1 MFGPDIVRVWCV
13 VCGVWY
19 TTVATHTTELNKQTA
34 DSIITFYF
42 STAAPSQTDI
52 NNVILGKTLI
62 AHLIQALN
70 SLKEML
76 DIARHI
82 KIK

>member
-1 MFGPDIVRVWCV
+1 M
-13 VCGVWY
+13 VCGTY
-19 TTVATHTTELNKQTA
+19 TVATHTAELNKQTA

-42 STAAPSQTDI
+42 STPTRSQTDI
-52 NNVILGKTLI
+52 NIVILGKTLI
-62 AHLIQALN
+62 AHLIPALN